1 MKYTKDPFKP
11 WLAIKQEQKVRK
23 ILITQR
29 DILMDVVFDKEF
41 IVNKNFE
48 AMIMSSYDFNQ
59 SIYEKDSRWGIL
71 GELYDKNFIHVEECN
86 FDTLPKKIH
95 QIWLGG
101 NLPLKYKKYTE
112 SWKRFNPDWEYK
124 LWIDKDVNDVEI
136 PNRTLF
142 ESINNL
148 GQKSDFLRYHIL
160 NQFGGIYADT
170 DFECLRSFN
179 SLSYVDFI
187 GGVGFPSRIE
197 LYIGL
202 IGCVPHH
209 PIMEQIVNGMDK
221 IRDGGWPAIFETTGT
236 YFFTRTFFKVVTEYQ
251 KGIVMLPPDYFY
263 PFPNQG
269 GHENRKGRDY
279 IKDCSYAVHH
289 WAVSW
294 GHSRK

>member
-1 MKYTKDPFKP
+1 
-11 WLAIKQEQKVRK
+11 
-23 ILITQR
+23 
-29 DILMDVVFDKEF
+29 
-41 IVNKNFE
+41 
-48 AMIMSSYDFNQ
+48 
-59 SIYEKDSRWGIL
+59 
-71 GELYDKNFIHVEECN
+71 
-86 FDTLPKKIH
+86 
-95 QIWLGG
+95 
-101 NLPLKYKKYTE
+101 
-112 SWKRFNPDWEYK
+112 
-124 LWIDKDVNDVEI
+124 
-136 PNRTLF
+136 
-142 ESINNL
+142 
-148 GQKSDFLRYHIL
+148 LRYHIL